1 MEKKSKVVS
10 LCVIFDDE
18 QKNTYVMVATEDIGK
33 ANQIAMEWVE
43 KKIGKKAIEVVVNK
57 GIIDTPEMEADDEYK
72 GYRIWELAF

>member
-1 MEKKSKVVS
+1 MEKKSKVVF

-43 KKIGKKAIEVVVNK
+43 KKIAKKAIEVVVNK
-57 GIIDTPEMEADDEYK
+57 GIIDTPEMKADDEYK

>member
-18 QKNTYVMVATEDIGK
+18 QKNTYV
-33 ANQIAMEWVE
+33 MEWVE

-57 GIIDTPEMEADDEYK
+57 GIIDTPGMEADDEYK